1 MAEVDNPL
9 FVRLYRRMRVTA
21 AKRGEDE
28 HRRRTLA
35 GLRGRVLELGAGDGT
50 NFPLYPPEVTEIVA
64 VEPEPR
70 MRALAEQAA
79 RTVDVEVRVLDGLAE
94 DLPLEDASV
103 DAGVA
108 SLVLCTVPDQA
119 VALAELHRVIRP
131 GGELRFYEHVHAHR
145 QPLRLFLTAADRS
158 GIWPAI
164 AGGCHP
170 TRETAEAIQAA
181 GFEVEGCERFAFSPT
196 ALLPNVPYLIGSA
209 RRA

>member
-1 MAEVDNPL
+1 LAEVDNPL

-21 AKRGEDE
+21 AKRGEHE

-35 GLRGRVLELGAGDGT
+35 GLSGRVLELGAGDGT

-70 MRALAEQAA
+70 MRALAEEAA
-79 RTVDVEVRVLDGLAE
+79 REVDVEVRVLDGLAE

-119 VALAELHRVIRP
+119 VALAELRRVIRP

-170 TRETAEAIQAA
+170 TRETREAIQTS
-181 GFEVEGCERFAFSPT
+181 GFDVERCERFPFSPT
-196 ALLPNVPYLIGSA
+196 PLLPDVPHLIGVA
-209 RRA
+209 RRR

>member
-1 MAEVDNPL
+1 LAEVDNPL

-28 HRRRTLA
+28 HRRRALA
-35 GLRGRVLELGAGDGT
+35 GLSGRVLELGAGDGT
-50 NFPLYPPEVTEIVA
+50 NFPLYPPQVTEIVA

-70 MRALAEQAA
+70 MRALAEEAA
-79 RTVDVEVRVLDGLAE
+79 GTVDVEVRVLDGLAE
-94 DLPLEDASV
+94 DLPLEDGSV

-145 QPLRLFLTAADRS
+145 QPLRLFLEAADRS

-170 TRETAEAIQAA
+170 TRETAEAIQGA
-181 GFEVEGCERFAFSPT
+181 GFEVDRCERFPFSPT
-196 ALLPNVPYLIGSA
+196 ALLPSVPYLIGVA
-209 RRA
+209 RRP